1 MPQKTNEYIDML
13 EGIEQE
19 ATHEIS
25 KLGVDSD
32 NIECKEDWRLLWS
45 GINQVTK
52 VLAVG
57 FIGVISAIQE
67 KQSVDTV
74 TVQERLR
81 RLTPE
86 YMGGS

>member
-32 NIECKEDWRLLWS
+32 NIECKEDWRQFLQGAKYRLVV
-45 GINQVTK
+45 G
-52 VLAVG
+52 LAMVG
-57 FIGVISAIQE
+57 AYS
-67 KQSVDTV
+67 
-74 TVQERLR
+74 R
-81 RLTPE
+81 
-86 YMGGS
+86 